1 MGCQRQLT
9 SKEHVHKQLEKSIW
23 GRMVSVLPVAFVY
36 PTCCNVMRTAALALV
51 TSCNVNIDVYGK
63 LEIGILIHLFSCSQ
77 QRAAE
82 ALNKTLSL
90 PE

>member
-63 LEIGILIHLFSCSQ
+63 GRLFK
-77 QRAAE
+77 AYHMF
-82 ALNKTLSL
+82 
-90 PE
+90 